1 MDNRLQRRRNTTTQ
15 GDFAMALD
23 EQFKRLLL
31 AANVLLDN
39 HIDLGDCLVDEDNDD
54 DDYPTD
60 SDGDRWYHDWW
71 ELREAIRGCEQ
82 ADPETAEKWFDMIG
96 DTTITRD
103 ALDSGKIVHTG
114 WKLNGQDTR
123 RLYETQPDWGV
134 NVIDYFDFNGR
145 YLGPDD
151 NGLEPTFAETTSQQ

>member
-1 MDNRLQRRRNTTTQ
+1 MATT
-15 GDFAMALD
+15 L
-23 EQFKRLLL
+23 EERFKRLLL
-31 AANVLLDN
+31 AANVLIDN
-39 HIDLGDCLVDEDNDD
+39 SMDFGGCLVAESDD
-54 DDYPTD
+54 GDDYPTD
-60 SDGDRWYHDWW
+60 ADGDRWYHDWW

-96 DTTITRD
+96 NTTITRE

-134 NVIDYFDFNGR
+134 NVIDYFDLNGR
-145 YLGPDD
+145 YLGRDG
-151 NGLEPTFAETTSQQ
+151 NGLEPTFAEATSQQ

>member
-1 MDNRLQRRRNTTTQ
+1 
-15 GDFAMALD
+15 MALD

-31 AANVLLDN
+31 AANVLIDN
-39 HIDLGDCLVDEDNDD
+39 HIDLGDCFVSDDNED

-71 ELREAIRGCEQ
+71 ELREAIRACEQ

-96 DTTITRD
+96 DTTITRE

-114 WKLNGQDTR
+114 WKLNGQSTLRMDPR
-123 RLYETQPDWGV
+123 PEHLCGVQPGM
-134 NVIDYFDFNGR
+134 YFDHAGR
-145 YLGPDD
+145 FLGPDD
-151 NGLEPTFAETTSQQ
+151 NGLEPTFAEATSQQ